1 MVRGRGTY
9 VQFRL
14 PVAIAVGLAIAS
26 SPVRADKPPAEWSEA
41 TPLDAVNTPALEFAN
56 GISKD
61 GLSFYFQRGDAAA
74 QGEDIWVVHRE
85 HKGAPWGTPLALPPT
100 VNSAA
105 NDRAAF
111 VSADGHWL
119 FFASDRPGGR
129 GGFDLMVS
137 WRYDRH
143 NDFAW
148 EEAQNLDALGGPVNT
163 SGFDSGPALLEAGD
177 EGEHDGHRGDDG
189 EDHHDGR
196 EGRTSLYLVSNPT
209 GVQNNAVDI
218 YVSTQNRDGSFGPPV
233 KVEELSDPAFNEGR
247 PYLSRDG
254 KEIFFNSN
262 RTGSLLNDIW
272 TSTRRSTHEP
282 WGTPQRV
289 EGGVSTAFTE
299 NTPVLSWDGRTLF
312 FASNRSGSNGQIYF
326 ATRHEGRAKD

>member
-1 MVRGRGTY
+1 MALGKGTS
-9 VQFRL
+9 VFLRL
-14 PVAIAVGLAIAS
+14 PVAIALSLAVAS
-26 SPVRADKPPAEWSEA
+26 SPARADKPFSQWSEA

-61 GLSFYFQRGDAAA
+61 GLSFYFQRGDAAV

-85 HKGAPWGTPLALPPT
+85 HAHAPWGTPLALPPT

-111 VSADGHWL
+111 VSSDGHWL

-137 WRYDRH
+137 WRHDPR

-148 EEAQNLDALGGPVNT
+148 EEAQNLDDLGGAVNT
-163 SGFDSGPALLEAGD
+163 PGFDSGPALVH
-177 EGEHDGHRGDDG
+177 EGADDDQGGHGEPGEDDG
-189 EDHHDGR
+189 GEWRGH
-196 EGRTSLYLVSNPT
+196 TALYLVSNPA

-218 YVSTQNRDGSFGPPV
+218 YVSLQKRDGSFGSPM
-233 KVEELSDPAFNEGR
+233 KIEELSDPAFNEGR
-247 PYLSRDG
+247 PYVRHDG

-262 RTGSLLNDIW
+262 RTGSMLNDIW
-272 TSTRRSTHEP
+272 SSTRRSTHEP

-312 FASNRSGSNGQIYF
+312 FSSNRSGANGQIYYV
-326 ATRHEGRAKD
+326 TRREGREKD